1 MNKILIIIQR
11 EYLSRVKKKS
21 FLLLT
26 FLTPI
31 LIAGIYAFMIWMM
44 MKDDTEKR
52 TIGVINESE
61 LVSPVKSKDFTT
73 FEYLENTSFEEAKKM
88 LDTKGYYALLKIPK
102 DILESQSTEL
112 FSFKQVTIEVKSEV
126 GSQIRNHIETIK
138 RSKIIAEANMPDL
151 EQKLAATKTPISVKT
166 IKFGDD
172 GEIKQS
178 STEIAMGLGFAMSFI
193 IYMFIFMYGVQV
205 MRGVIEEKSNR
216 IIEVII
222 SSVKPFQLMM
232 GKIVGVAM
240 VGLTQFLMWVILTGA
255 IILIGSAIFMP
266 GLDAASIQQ
275 ASSISQLPSTGQAM
289 NQAQLNMMQDVLG
302 TFDMSYIMS
311 ILGGFIF
318 FFLAGY
324 LLYSALFAAVGSA
337 VDNETETQQFM
348 LPISLPLVLALY
360 IGMAVAKNPEGS
372 LAFWGSIIPLT
383 SPIVMLVR
391 IPFGV
396 PLWELLLSMGLLVA
410 SFIFV
415 TWVAAK
421 IYRTGILMYG
431 KKVSYKEIWKW
442 LRYHR

>member
-31 LIAGIYAFMIWMM
+31 FIAAIYAFIIWMV

-61 LVSPVKSKDFTT
+61 LINPVESKDFTT
-73 FEYLENTSFEEAKKM
+73 FEYLEHTSFEEAKKM
-88 LDTKGYYALLKIPK
+88 LNSKDYYAILKIPK

-126 GSQIRNHIETIK
+126 GLQIRNHIETIK

-172 GEIKQS
+172 GAVKQS

-232 GKIVGVAM
+232 GKIIGVAM
-240 VGLTQFLMWVILTGA
+240 VGLTQFVLWIVLTG
-255 IILIGSAIFMP
+255 IIIMIGSSMFMSDFDVTS
-266 GLDAASIQQ
+266 LQE
-275 ASSISQLPSTGQAM
+275 ASSISQLSNTGQAM
-289 NQAQLNMMQDVLG
+289 NEAQLNIIKDVFQ
-302 TFDMSYIMS
+302 TFDMTYILS

-318 FFLAGY
+318 FFLSGY

-348 LPISLPLVLALY
+348 LPISLPLILALY
-360 IGMAVAKNPEGS
+360 IGMAASKNPEGTI
-372 LAFWGSIIPLT
+372 AFWGSIIPLT

-391 IPFGV
+391 LPFGV
-396 PLWELLLSMGLLVA
+396 PLWELLLSMSLLVA

-415 TWVAAK
+415 TWLAAK

-442 LRYHR
+442 LKYHR

>member
-61 LVSPVKSKDFTT
+61 LVSPMGSTDFTT
-73 FEYLENTSFEEAKKM
+73 FEYLENTSFEDAKKM

-138 RSKIIAEANMPDL
+138 RSKIITEANMPDL

-178 STEIAMGLGFAMSFI
+178 STEIAMGLGFAMGFI
-193 IYMFIFMYGVQV
+193 IYMFILMYGVQV

-240 VGLTQFLMWVILTGA
+240 VGLTQFLMWIILSGA
-255 IILIGSAIFMP
+255 IIAIGSAIFLP
-266 GLDAASIQQ
+266 GLDTSSIQE

-289 NQAQLNMMQDVLG
+289 DQAQLNMMQEVLG
-302 TFDMSYIMS
+302 TFDMSYILS

-348 LPISLPLVLALY
+348 IPITIPLMLALY
-360 IGMAVAKNPEGS
+360 MSMAVVKNPEGS
-372 LAFWGSIIPLT
+372 LAFWGSIIPFT
-383 SPIVMLVR
+383 SPIIMLVR

-396 PLWELLLSMGLLVA
+396 PLWELLLSMGILVA

-415 TWVAAK
+415 TWLAAK

-431 KKVSYKEIWKW
+431 KKISYKEIWKW
-442 LRYHR
+442 LRYHS

>member
-1 MNKILIIIQR
+1 M
-11 EYLSRVKKKS
+11 
-21 FLLLT
+21 
-26 FLTPI
+26 
-31 LIAGIYAFMIWMM
+31 
-44 MKDDTEKR
+44 
-52 TIGVINESE
+52 
-61 LVSPVKSKDFTT
+61 
-73 FEYLENTSFEEAKKM
+73 
-88 LDTKGYYALLKIPK
+88 
-102 DILESQSTEL
+102 
-112 FSFKQVTIEVKSEV
+112 
-126 GSQIRNHIETIK
+126 
-138 RSKIIAEANMPDL
+138 
-151 EQKLAATKTPISVKT
+151 KT

-172 GEIKQS
+172 GEIRQS
-178 STEIAMGLGFAMSFI
+178 STEIAMVIGFAMSFI

-255 IILIGSAIFMP
+255 IITIGSAIFLP
-266 GLDAASIQQ
+266 GIDSQTLQQ
-275 ASSISQLPSTGQAM
+275 ASSLTDLPAGTQGM
-289 NQAQLNMMQDVLG
+289 DQAQFNMMQEILG
-302 TFDMSYIMS
+302 TFDMGYIMS
-311 ILGGFIF
+311 ILGAFVF

-348 LPISLPLVLALY
+348 LPISLPLVLAMY
-360 IGMAVAKNPEGS
+360 IGFAVAKNPESS
-372 LAFWGSIIPLT
+372 LAFWGSIIPFT

-391 IPFGV
+391 IPYGV
-396 PLWELLLSMGLLVA
+396 PLWELLLSMSILIA
-410 SFIFV
+410 TFIFI